1 MKKKTVW
8 SNNNNIT
15 IILYKILFH
24 NVRAATMTSHCSSE
38 RNPLEWNAITL
49 FITKEIKKTSVKEV
63 HSYPILAKKNVKR
76 KWNNLHYTY
85 SSRNQYPVLQFRNR
99 ATLCHL
105 NDTTANAVMKIKMVS
120 LMREIYVLKMPTLWF
135 LSSMVGY

>member
-8 SNNNNIT
+8 SNNNNIA

-24 NVRAATMTSHCSSE
+24 NVRAATMTSHCSSRME
-38 RNPLEWNAITL
+38 CNYSL
-49 FITKEIKKTSVKEV
+49 ITKEIKKKQALKKFTLIP
-63 HSYPILAKKNVKR
+63 YWQKKNVKR

-85 SSRNQYPVLQFRNR
+85 SSRNQYPILQFRNR